1 MGERGRRCRIN
12 KGKAIKGRGDKRKI
26 NKRKI
31 NKRKINKRDLR
42 RLNAVR
48 RQAVFLAWRKTPMA
62 VQRRRRRQAFW
73 IFLALVSAAAFG
85 MGSGR
90 RGAWLSGQLPHLKA
104 VRERRSGQ
112 RSPGPRL
119 RKRGITLFLEENQVS
134 LFQVEEEYERES
146 D

>member
-1 MGERGRRCRIN
+1 MGERGRRGRIN
-12 KGKAIKGRGDKRKI
+12 KGKAIKGRGD
-26 NKRKI
+26 KRKI

-48 RQAVFLAWRKTPMA
+48 RQAVFLAWRKSPMA

>member
-12 KGKAIKGRGDKRKI
+12 KGKAIKGRGD
-26 NKRKI
+26 KRKI

-73 IFLALVSAAAFG
+73 IFLALVSAAAFD

>member
-1 MGERGRRCRIN
+1 MGERGRRGRIN
-12 KGKAIKGRGDKRKI
+12 KGKAIKGRGD
-26 NKRKI
+26 KRKI

-48 RQAVFLAWRKTPMA
+48 RQAVFLAWRKSPMA

-104 VRERRSGQ
+104 VQERRSGQ

>member
-1 MGERGRRCRIN
+1 MGERGRRGRIN
-12 KGKAIKGRGDKRKI
+12 KGKAIKGRGD
-26 NKRKI
+26 KRKI

>member
-1 MGERGRRCRIN
+1 MGERGRRGRIN
-12 KGKAIKGRGDKRKI
+12 KGKAIKGRGD
-26 NKRKI
+26 KRKI

-48 RQAVFLAWRKTPMA
+48 RQAVFLAWRKSPMA

-85 MGSGR
+85 MVSGR

>member
-1 MGERGRRCRIN
+1 MGERGRRGRIN
-12 KGKAIKGRGDKRKI
+12 KGKAIKGRGD
-26 NKRKI
+26 KRKI

-134 LFQVEEEYERES
+134 LFQVEEENERES

>member
-1 MGERGRRCRIN
+1 MGERGRRGRIN
-12 KGKAIKGRGDKRKI
+12 KGKAIKGRGD
-26 NKRKI
+26 KRKI

-90 RGAWLSGQLPHLKA
+90 RGAWLSRQLPHLKA

>member
-1 MGERGRRCRIN
+1 MGERGRRGRIN
-12 KGKAIKGRGDKRKI
+12 KGKAIKGRGD
-26 NKRKI
+26 KRKI

-48 RQAVFLAWRKTPMA
+48 RQAVFLAWRKSPMA
-62 VQRRRRRQAFW
+62 VQRGRRRQAFW

-90 RGAWLSGQLPHLKA
+90 RGAWLAGQLPHLKA
-104 VRERRSGQ
+104 VQERRSGQ

>member
-1 MGERGRRCRIN
+1 MGERGRRGRIN

-26 NKRKI
+26 NQ
-31 NKRKINKRDLR
+31 RKINKRDLR

-134 LFQVEEEYERES
+134 LFQVEEEHERES

>member
-1 MGERGRRCRIN
+1 MGERGRRGRIN
-12 KGKAIKGRGDKRKI
+12 KGKAIKGRGD
-26 NKRKI
+26 KRKI

-90 RGAWLSGQLPHLKA
+90 RGAWLSGQLPRLKA
-104 VRERRSGQ
+104 VQERRSGQ